1 MPAVIPGGSC
11 ALCSGFAGRIRNSLG
26 ATGLRA
32 SQVQH
37 QELAKQ
43 LTEDFTTLTQSALVL

>member
-1 MPAVIPGGSC
+1 VIPGGSC